1 VRPESGESPESVA
14 AVFTEKLEATMK
26 ALNQTAGVDLLSSPR
41 VTTLSRQRATI
52 EMVREFRYATEWE
65 RGTKP
70 GTWKPTAFETKN
82 IGITLG
88 VDATVNEEGT
98 LALNLTPEI
107 TEVVGFKDIDA
118 GGKIVVPR
126 SDPSKSIHDR
136 LSAMLIGIEPSGR
149 RLQPIFSTRK
159 IDASVSIMEG
169 QTVVVELPGKDET
182 QLVESREGKGAKK
195 REILQVKRRLI
206 VFVTT
211 KVIKPV
217 TADKTVP
224 IKTESVTFAIT
235 SESVTFD
242 KAKGVVT
249 ATGNVKIETPQGV
262 IMAEKVEFKP
272 KK

>member
-1 VRPESGESPESVA
+1 
-14 AVFTEKLEATMK
+14 
-26 ALNQTAGVDLLSSPR
+26 
-41 VTTLSRQRATI
+41 VTTRSRQRAAI

-65 RGTKP
+65 KGTKP
-70 GTWKPTAFETKN
+70 ETWKPTAFETRN

-88 VDATVNEEGT
+88 VDATVNEDGT
-98 LALNLTPEI
+98 LALNLTPEV

-126 SDPSKSIHDR
+126 SDPSKSTHDR
-136 LSAMLIGIEPSGR
+136 FSATLIGIEPSGR
-149 RLQPIFSTRK
+149 RLQQIFSTRK
-159 IDASVSIMEG
+159 IDASVSIIEG
-169 QTVVVELPGKDET
+169 QTVVVELPGKDDT
-182 QLVESREGKGAKK
+182 QFVESREGKGAKK
-195 REILQVKRRLI
+195 REILHPKRRLI
-206 VFVTT
+206 VFVTA

-217 TADKTVP
+217 TAEK
-224 IKTESVTFAIT
+224 SVTIT

-272 KK
+272 KNDSRHLETEPRRP